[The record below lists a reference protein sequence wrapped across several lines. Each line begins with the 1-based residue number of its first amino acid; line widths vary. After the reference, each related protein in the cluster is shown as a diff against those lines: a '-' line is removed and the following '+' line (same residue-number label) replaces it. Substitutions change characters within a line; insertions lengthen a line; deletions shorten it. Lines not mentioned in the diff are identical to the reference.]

1 MLKIG
6 DRIPDLETDAY
17 MDGEFKKVKLSDFQG
32 KWLVMAFYPA
42 DFTFVCPTELEELA
56 NKYPEFKEA
65 GAEIV
70 SISTDTH
77 FTHLAWHESSPA
89 IGKVEYPMLADPS
102 MKICRE
108 FGTLIEDGI
117 EDVGLSR
124 RGTFII
130 DPKGVLKYMSI
141 HDNSMGRS
149 AAEILRMV
157 KAAKYVSEHDGE
169 VCPASWEPGKE
180 TLKPGLKLVGKL

>member
-1 MLKIG
+1 MIKIG

-17 MDGEFKKVKLSDFQG
+17 MDGEFRKVKLSDFQG

-56 NKYPEFKEA
+56 LKHQEFKEA
-65 GAEIV
+65 GAQIV

-77 FTHLAWHESSPA
+77 FTHLAWHDSSPA

-102 MKICRE
+102 MRICRE
-108 FGTLIEDGI
+108 FGTLIE
-117 EDVGLSR
+117 EEGLSL
-124 RGTFII
+124 RGTFIV
-130 DPKGVLKYMSI
+130 DPEGVLKYMSI
-141 HDNSMGRS
+141 HDNSIGRS
-149 AAEILRMV
+149 ASEILRMV

-169 VCPASWEPGKE
+169 VCPASWEPGKD
-180 TLKPGLKLVGKL
+180 TLKVGIQLVGKI